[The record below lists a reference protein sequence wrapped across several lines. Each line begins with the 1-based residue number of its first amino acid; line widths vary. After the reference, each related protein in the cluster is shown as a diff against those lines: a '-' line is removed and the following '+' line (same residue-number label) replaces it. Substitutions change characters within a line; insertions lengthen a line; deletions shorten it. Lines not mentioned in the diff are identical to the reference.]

1 MSKIKLADKKYNEI
15 SFNVDCTY
23 KYEFTLNSE
32 LENHQLTYGFTND
45 LILLLKEQ
53 FGEEL
58 EKHLNQNKDE
68 RRR

>member
-1 MSKIKLADKKYNEI
+1 
-15 SFNVDCTY
+15 VDCTY